1 MQRTSSKS
9 NRLLPRL
16 IKALK
21 QLVEETDLPFK
32 LYLFIDGIDKE
43 VNGDSEKMS
52 ELFNCSNSATS
63 SSVFPAGRDV
73 FLTSAL

>member
-43 VNGDSEKMS
+43 VNGDSKEMS
-52 ELFNCSNSATS
+52 ELFNYSTAATS
-63 SSVFPAGRDV
+63 RSVSAACRGRFSTV
-73 FLTSAL
+73 AL